1 MNLSACVTSGYR
13 HLRPGL
19 VALLAM
25 LATAAALPAATITV
39 DTTVDD
45 DLGDGECALR
55 EAILAANTDL
65 PHNDCPAGSG
75 PDRIVFTLAKG
86 ETIALASALPTIT
99 DTLLVRGPGADLL
112 TIDGVDLY
120 PILSFDPPTL
130 GRWLGVEEVTLTRGL
145 AGVGGGASIATG
157 QNGRFLRVV
166 FFANRASIGGG
177 GLYIDGDDTASSR
190 FELSECWF
198 RENESLGSQGGGG
211 VVATEAGLEVRV
223 DRTTFSGN
231 RASGANGSGGGCKV
245 NRANVRIE
253 RSTFSANE
261 ATDYGGAIALF
272 ASGSAASLALLD
284 VTITANRANSDSDA
298 DGGGGGIAALVD
310 VAQTAT
316 LELANS
322 ILAAN
327 LGAGASPSP
336 DLYLLAGSPL
346 TLTSSGF
353 NLIGSHEGAESYFA
367 AGTPNSDGDY
377 VGTAAVPIAPQLLAL
392 ADNGGFAPD
401 HRPAIVAGTPVI
413 DKGFCTGS
421 AADQRGYGDAVN
433 HQRIVDTAF
442 ANGPGSDGCDIGAH
456 ERGGDPG
463 ADPAIFSDGFEWA
476 HTLDWSTE
484 VP

>member
-1 MNLSACVTSGYR
+1 MNLFAWITSGRR
-13 HLRPGL
+13 HLQFGL
-19 VALLAM
+19 VALLAA

-75 PDRIVFTLAKG
+75 PDRIVFSLAKG
-86 ETIALASALPTIT
+86 ETIALASALPAIT

-112 TIDGVDLY
+112 TIDGMDLH
-120 PILSFDPPTL
+120 PIFHFDPPSL
-130 GRWLGVEEVTLTRGL
+130 GRWLGVEEVTLTRGF
-145 AGVGGGASIATG
+145 AAAGGGAEIATG
-157 QNGRFLRVV
+157 QNGRFKRVV
-166 FFANRASIGGG
+166 LFANRASSGGG
-177 GLYIDGDDTASSR
+177 GMYINGDDTASSR
-190 FELSECWF
+190 FELDECWF
-198 RENESLGSQGGGG
+198 RENESLGPTGGGG
-211 VVATEAGLEVRV
+211 LAATAPGLEVLV

-231 RASGANGSGGGCKV
+231 RATAGSGGGLSV
-245 NRANVRIE
+245 NRASVQIE
-253 RSTFSANE
+253 RSTFSTNE
-261 ATDYGGAIALF
+261 AADYGGAILVSATN
-272 ASGSAASLALLD
+272 ASPLLALRD
-284 VTITANRANSDSDA
+284 VTVTANRANSDSDA
-298 DGGGGGIAALVD
+298 DGSGGGLAAFID
-310 VAQTAT
+310 VGQTAT

-322 ILAAN
+322 ILAGN
-327 LGAGASPSP
+327 LDPSAAPSP
-336 DLYLLAGSPL
+336 DAFLFSGMQI
-346 TLTSSGF
+346 TLVSSGF
-353 NLIGSHEGAESYFA
+353 NLVGSNQGAETFLV
-367 AGTPNSDGDY
+367 AGAPNLDGDY
-377 VGTAAVPIAPQLLAL
+377 VGTAAAPIAPHLNAL
-392 ADNGGFAPD
+392 ADYGGFAPD

-421 AADQRGYGDAVN
+421 PADQRGYGDAVN

-463 ADPAIFSDGFEWA
+463 ADPAIFSDGFDWA